1 MYSSVGVEFWSYVGV
16 KEEVLEAL
24 SREKF
29 GGKRL
34 VDVDCTLAS
43 TTCAPKTGFSFRGI
57 IAGTADSMGGI
68 ENFRSR
74 SVRQP
79 LFVLDFGLLPAGT
92 PCAEQDPDDKP

>member
-16 KEEVLEAL
+16 KDEELEAL

-43 TTCAPKTGFSFRGI
+43 TTCTPKTGFSFRGI
-57 IAGTADSMGGI
+57 IYCWNS
-68 ENFRSR
+68 
-74 SVRQP
+74 
-79 LFVLDFGLLPAGT
+79 GLNGR
-92 PCAEQDPDDKP
+92 D